1 VVTLGSYTHHSGIRT
16 RKPKMKS
23 NLIADANVD
32 ITSKVLGP
40 KDPSKDMAE

>member
-1 VVTLGSYTHHSGIRT
+1 
-16 RKPKMKS
+16 MKS

-40 KDPSKDMAE
+40 KDPIKDMAE